1 MARITE
7 LPDVIEPSPELEALT
22 RNVQRTF
29 SEIVEQIPY
38 LPEELQLA
46 VANIDDPAALGHL
59 IAGALRIGTE
69 EKQKLLEEVDVAKRL
84 RHLSRILARELEV
97 VQLGTQIQ
105 TQVQSEIDKG
115 QREFFLRQQLKAI
128 QDELGEED
136 EQQAEVERT
145 ARADRGRRSCPS
157 TRCKAADRELARLEK
172 LPPAAAEH
180 GVIRTYL
187 EWLVELPWSQETED
201 NLDIKHARKVLD
213 ADHYD
218 LEKVKD
224 RILEYLAVRKLNPDS
239 PGPILCFV
247 GPPGVG
253 KTSLG
258 RSIAKALGREFERIS
273 VGGVR
278 DEAEIRGHRRTYIG
292 ALPGTIIRALR
303 DAGSRN
309 PVFMID
315 EIDKMGADFRGD
327 PASAMLEVLDPA
339 QNDSFRDHYLDLEF
353 DLSDVVFIAT
363 ANVLDTIPGPLLDR
377 METIELA
384 GYTLDEKRHIAR
396 RYLVDRQIAA
406 NGLKPS
412 QIEFA
417 DAALTAIIEEY
428 TREAGVRNLERQIG
442 TICRKVAREVAE
454 GKAKGKV
461 RVSGKKA
468 RELLG
473 RRRVFAEQ
481 RRRTKVPGVATG
493 LAWTPTGGDVLFIE
507 ATAMPGSGK
516 LTITGQLGDVMKE
529 SAQAALSY
537 VRGHWAEIA
546 PKLGEDW
553 FAEHDI
559 HIHVPAGAVPKDGP
573 SAGVAMTV
581 ALVLAGQRPTGS
593 QRCGDDRRGD
603 PDGAGAADRRPEG
616 EVAGG
621 AAGGDQAGDR
631 AGAQRGRR
639 RGDPRARARRPRVRL
654 RRRGLQGARRSPLL
668 GRRWRRRLS
677 AGAVRR
683 HTRRSLARGGAGALA
698 RLLDRRRADRA
709 GGGAALRH
717 ARRAELPPR
726 RGRHRQPRPPRRLRP
741 RDGRGRLQRVGA
753 AALLRAGLGLDPAD
767 RDRRVRAALA
777 LGRWPGWR
785 RSRSPTWSAPSCAA
799 AAPACWRRR
808 WSRSTRCCS
817 GTRRRRGPTRC
828 WCCSARSRCSSACAP
843 LRNGAAPR
851 LRAAG
856 GSASGLALA
865 THYFAVFPI
874 ARRGAAAAA
883 PARRARA
890 SPGSGSSPP
899 SRSLL
904 APLAI
909 HQMSYGHAEWIG
921 NFTLGHRLWETAAT
935 FVIGETGD
943 IIGRPERPGAR
954 LRAAGALP
962 RRASPCWRCAATATE
977 RRAAALP
984 LLGRRRRDRDPGGC
998 WRCSPR
1004 ARTSSSPAT

>member
-1 MARITE
+1 MEGAPVLEVVDSPLDGEDAIRANLPLPEALPVLPLRDSVSFPETLNPLAVGQERSIQLVNDVLGTNRMLVMVAARDPENEVPGPGELYVVGVVGVVARMVKVPDGSLRILVQGMQRVKLESFVSEKPYLVARISE
-7 LPDVIEPSPELEALT
+7 LPDVSKPTAELEALT
-22 RNVQRTF
+22 RNVQQTF

-38 LPEELQLA
+38 LPEELSLA

-59 IAGALRIGTE
+59 IASSLRIGTE
-69 EKQKLLEEVDVAKRL
+69 EKQNLLEEVDVAKRL
-84 RHLSRILARELEV
+84 RHLSRVLARELEV

-105 TQVQSEIDKG
+105 TQVQSEVDKG

-128 QDELGEED
+128 QEELGEED
-136 EQQAEVERT
+136 EQQAEVNELRERIEAAQLPEH
-145 ARADRGRRSCPS
+145 AR
-157 TRCKAADRELARLEK
+157 KAADRELSRLEK

-187 EWLVELPWSQETED
+187 EWLVELPWSMETED

-292 ALPGTIIRALR
+292 ALPGTIVRALR

-363 ANVLDTIPGPLLDR
+363 ANVLETIPGPLLDR

-384 GYTLDEKRHIAR
+384 GYTLDEKKHIAR
-396 RYLVDRQIAA
+396 QYLVGRQIAA

-412 QIEFA
+412 QIEFS
-417 DAALTAIIEEY
+417 DAALTAIVEEY
-428 TREAGVRNLERQIG
+428 TREAGVRSLERQIG
-442 TICRKVAREVAE
+442 TICRKVARTVAE

-461 RVSGKKA
+461 RVSGRKV

-473 RRRVFAEQ
+473 RRRVFIEQ
-481 RRRTKVPGVATG
+481 RRRTKDPGVATG
-493 LAWTPTGGDVLFIE
+493 LAWTPAGGDVLFIE
-507 ATAMPGSGK
+507 ATAMPGSGR

-537 VRGHWAEIA
+537 VRGHWAEID

-559 HIHVPAGAVPKDGP
+559 HVHVPAGAVPKDGP

-581 ALVLAGQRPTGS
+581 ALSSLVSGRPVRNDVAMT
-593 QRCGDDRRGD
+593 
-603 PDGAGAADRRPEG
+603 G
-616 EVAGG
+616 EVTLTGQVLPIGG
-621 AAGGDQAGDR
+621 LKEKSLAAQR
-631 AGAQRGRR
+631 AGIK
-639 RGDPRARARRPRVRL
+639 RVI
-654 RRRGLQGARRSPLL
+654 
-668 GRRWRRRLS
+668 
-677 AGAVRR
+677 V
-683 HTRRSLARGGAGALA
+683 
-698 RLLDRRRADRA
+698 
-709 GGGAALRH
+709 
-717 ARRAELPPR
+717 
-726 RGRHRQPRPPRRLRP
+726 
-741 RDGRGRLQRVGA
+741 
-753 AALLRAGLGLDPAD
+753 
-767 RDRRVRAALA
+767 
-777 LGRWPGWR
+777 
-785 RSRSPTWSAPSCAA
+785 
-799 AAPACWRRR
+799 
-808 WSRSTRCCS
+808 
-817 GTRRRRGPTRC
+817 
-828 WCCSARSRCSSACAP
+828 
-843 LRNGAAPR
+843 
-851 LRAAG
+851 
-856 GSASGLALA
+856 
-865 THYFAVFPI
+865 
-874 ARRGAAAAA
+874 
-883 PARRARA
+883 
-890 SPGSGSSPP
+890 
-899 SRSLL
+899 
-904 APLAI
+904 
-909 HQMSYGHAEWIG
+909 
-921 NFTLGHRLWETAAT
+921 
-935 FVIGETGD
+935 
-943 IIGRPERPGAR
+943 PERNEGDVAEIPEHELGG
-954 LRAAGALP
+954 LEFVFVDEVSEALDV
-962 RRASPCWRCAATATE
+962 
-977 RRAAALP
+977 AL
-984 LLGRRRRDRDPGGC
+984 
-998 WRCSPR
+998 S
-1004 ARTSSSPAT
+1004 

>member
-1 MARITE
+1 MENSPVLEVVDSPFDAEDVIRANQPLPEALPVLPLRDSVSFPETLNPLAVGQERSIQLVNDVLGTNRMLVMVASRDPEKDEPGPEDLYDVGVVGFVARMIKIPDGTLRILVQGTQRVKLSDYLTEQPYLVARIKE
-7 LPDVIEPSPELEALT
+7 LPDKSKPSAELEALT
-22 RNVQRTF
+22 RNVQQTF
-29 SEIVEQIPY
+29 TEIVEQIPY

-59 IAGALRIGTE
+59 IAGSLRISTE
-69 EKQKLLEEVDVAKRL
+69 EKQGLLEEVDVAKRL

-97 VQLGTQIQ
+97 VALGTQIQ
-105 TQVQSEIDKG
+105 SQVQSEVDKG

-128 QDELGEED
+128 QDELGEGD
-136 EQQAEVERT
+136 EQQAEVTELRERIEAAELPT
-145 ARADRGRRSCPS
+145 HAL
-157 TRCKAADRELARLEK
+157 KAADRELARLEK

-187 EWLVELPWSQETED
+187 EWLVELPWSRQTSD
-201 NLDIKHARKVLD
+201 NLDLKHARKVLD

-292 ALPGTIIRALR
+292 ALPGTIVRALR
-303 DAGSRN
+303 DTGSRN

-384 GYTLDEKRHIAR
+384 GYTLDEKKHIAR

-412 QIEFA
+412 KIEFS
-417 DAALTAIIEEY
+417 DAALAAIIEEY

-442 TICRKVAREVAE
+442 TICRKVARQVAE
-454 GKAKGKV
+454 GKTNRKV
-461 RVSGKKA
+461 TISAKKA

-507 ATAMPGSGK
+507 ATAMPGSGG

-537 VRGHWAEIA
+537 VRGHWAEVA
-546 PKLGEDW
+546 PGLGETW

-559 HIHVPAGAVPKDGP
+559 HVHVPAGAVPKDGP

-581 ALVLAGQRPTGS
+581 ALSSLVSGRPVRNDVAMT
-593 QRCGDDRRGD
+593 
-603 PDGAGAADRRPEG
+603 G
-616 EVAGG
+616 EVTLTGQVLPIGGLKEKSLAAQRAGIKRVIVPERN
-621 AAGGDQAGDR
+621 AGDV
-631 AGAQRGRR
+631 AEIPEHELG
-639 RGDPRARARRPRVRL
+639 
-654 RRRGLQGARRSPLL
+654 GLEFVFVDEVSE
-668 GRRWRRRLS
+668 
-677 AGAVRR
+677 
-683 HTRRSLARGGAGALA
+683 AL
-698 RLLDRRRADRA
+698 DV
-709 GGGAALRH
+709 ALR
-717 ARRAELPPR
+717 
-726 RGRHRQPRPPRRLRP
+726 
-741 RDGRGRLQRVGA
+741 
-753 AALLRAGLGLDPAD
+753 
-767 RDRRVRAALA
+767 
-777 LGRWPGWR
+777 
-785 RSRSPTWSAPSCAA
+785 
-799 AAPACWRRR
+799 
-808 WSRSTRCCS
+808 
-817 GTRRRRGPTRC
+817 
-828 WCCSARSRCSSACAP
+828 
-843 LRNGAAPR
+843 
-851 LRAAG
+851 
-856 GSASGLALA
+856 
-865 THYFAVFPI
+865 
-874 ARRGAAAAA
+874 
-883 PARRARA
+883 
-890 SPGSGSSPP
+890 
-899 SRSLL
+899 
-904 APLAI
+904 
-909 HQMSYGHAEWIG
+909 
-921 NFTLGHRLWETAAT
+921 
-935 FVIGETGD
+935 
-943 IIGRPERPGAR
+943 
-954 LRAAGALP
+954 
-962 RRASPCWRCAATATE
+962 
-977 RRAAALP
+977 
-984 LLGRRRRDRDPGGC
+984 
-998 WRCSPR
+998 
-1004 ARTSSSPAT
+1004 

>member
-1 MARITE
+1 MMEGAPVLEVVDSPLDNEDAIRANQPLPEALPVLPLRDTVTFPETLTPLAVGQERSIKLVDDVLGGNRMLVMVAARDAEDEEPGPDGLYDVGVVGVVARMIKVPDGSLRILVQGTQRVRIGPFVSEQPYLVARITE
-7 LPDVIEPSPELEALT
+7 LPDVIEPSAELEALT

-38 LPEELQLA
+38 LPEELQMA
-46 VANIDDPAALGHL
+46 VANIDDPTALGHL
-59 IAGALRIGTE
+59 IAGALRVGVE

-84 RHLSRILARELEV
+84 RHLARILARELEV

-128 QDELGEED
+128 QEELGEVD
-136 EQQAEVERT
+136 EQQAEVDELRERIDS
-145 ARADRGRRSCPS
+145 ADLPEHAL
-157 TRCKAADRELARLEK
+157 KAADRELARLEK

-187 EWLVELPWSQETED
+187 EWLVELPWSKETED
-201 NLDIKHARKVLD
+201 NLDIGHAREVLD

-224 RILEYLAVRKLNPDS
+224 RILEYLAVRKLNPSS

-258 RSIAKALGREFERIS
+258 KSIAKALGREFERIS

-292 ALPGTIIRALR
+292 AMPGTIIRALR
-303 DAGSRN
+303 DAGTRN

-363 ANVLDTIPGPLLDR
+363 ANILDTIPGPLLDR

-384 GYTLDEKRHIAR
+384 GYTVEEKRHIAR
-396 RYLVDRQIAA
+396 RYLVPRQIEA

-412 QIEFA
+412 QIEFS
-417 DAALTAIIEEY
+417 DAALTTIIEEY
-428 TREAGVRNLERQIG
+428 TREAGVRDLERQIG
-442 TICRKVAREVAE
+442 AICRKVARDVAE

-461 RVSGKKA
+461 KVSGKKA

-507 ATAMPGSGK
+507 ATAMPGSGN

-529 SAQAALSY
+529 SAQAALSW
-537 VRGHWAEIA
+537 VRGHWTEID
-546 PKLGEDW
+546 PKLGENW

-581 ALVLAGQRPTGS
+581 ALASLISGRPVRNDVAMT
-593 QRCGDDRRGD
+593 
-603 PDGAGAADRRPEG
+603 G
-616 EVAGG
+616 EVTLTGQVLPIGG
-621 AAGGDQAGDR
+621 LKEKSLAAQR
-631 AGAQRGRR
+631 AGIK
-639 RGDPRARARRPRVRL
+639 RVI
-654 RRRGLQGARRSPLL
+654 
-668 GRRWRRRLS
+668 
-677 AGAVRR
+677 V
-683 HTRRSLARGGAGALA
+683 
-698 RLLDRRRADRA
+698 
-709 GGGAALRH
+709 
-717 ARRAELPPR
+717 
-726 RGRHRQPRPPRRLRP
+726 
-741 RDGRGRLQRVGA
+741 
-753 AALLRAGLGLDPAD
+753 
-767 RDRRVRAALA
+767 
-777 LGRWPGWR
+777 
-785 RSRSPTWSAPSCAA
+785 
-799 AAPACWRRR
+799 
-808 WSRSTRCCS
+808 
-817 GTRRRRGPTRC
+817 
-828 WCCSARSRCSSACAP
+828 
-843 LRNGAAPR
+843 
-851 LRAAG
+851 
-856 GSASGLALA
+856 
-865 THYFAVFPI
+865 
-874 ARRGAAAAA
+874 
-883 PARRARA
+883 
-890 SPGSGSSPP
+890 
-899 SRSLL
+899 
-904 APLAI
+904 
-909 HQMSYGHAEWIG
+909 
-921 NFTLGHRLWETAAT
+921 
-935 FVIGETGD
+935 
-943 IIGRPERPGAR
+943 PERNEGDVAEIPKHELGDLEFVFVDEVAK
-954 LRAAGALP
+954 AIDVAL
-962 RRASPCWRCAATATE
+962 S
-977 RRAAALP
+977 
-984 LLGRRRRDRDPGGC
+984 
-998 WRCSPR
+998 
-1004 ARTSSSPAT
+1004 

>member
-1 MARITE
+1 MEDSPVLEVVESPLDAEDLIRAGAPLPEALPVLPLRDSVTFPDSLTPLAVGQERSIQLVNDVLGANRTLVMVASRDPENEEPGPTDLYGVGVAGVVARMVKVPDGSLRILVQATQRVRLGEYLSERPYLLARITE
-7 LPDVIEPSPELEALT
+7 LPDVSKPSPELEALT

-59 IAGALRIGTE
+59 IAGSLRIDVG
-69 EKQKLLEEVDVAKRL
+69 EKQELLEEVDVAKRL
-84 RHLSRILARELEV
+84 RHLARILARELEV

-105 TQVQSEIDKG
+105 TQVQSEVDKG

-128 QDELGEED
+128 QDELGEGD
-136 EQQAEVERT
+136 EQQAEANELRERIE
-145 ARADRGRRSCPS
+145 
-157 TRCKAADRELARLEK
+157 AAGLPEHALEAAKRELSRLEK

-187 EWLVELPWSQETED
+187 EWLVELPWSSTTKD

-292 ALPGTIIRALR
+292 ALPGTIVRALR

-384 GYTLDEKRHIAR
+384 GYTLDEKVHIAR
-396 RYLVDRQIAA
+396 QYLVDRQISA

-412 QIEFA
+412 QIEFS
-417 DAALTAIIEEY
+417 DAALKAIVEEY

-442 TICRKVAREVAE
+442 TICRKVARQVAE

-461 RVSGKKA
+461 KVSGKKA
-468 RELLG
+468 RDLLG

-481 RRRTKVPGVATG
+481 RRRTRVPGVATG

-507 ATAMPGSGK
+507 ATSMPGAGK
-516 LTITGQLGDVMKE
+516 LTITGQLGEVMRE

-537 VRGHWAEIA
+537 VRGHWSEID
-546 PKLGEDW
+546 PKLGEQW

-581 ALVLAGQRPTGS
+581 ALASLVSGRSVRNDVAMT
-593 QRCGDDRRGD
+593 
-603 PDGAGAADRRPEG
+603 G
-616 EVAGG
+616 EVTLTGQVLPIGG
-621 AAGGDQAGDR
+621 LKEKSLAAQR
-631 AGAQRGRR
+631 AGIK
-639 RGDPRARARRPRVRL
+639 RVI
-654 RRRGLQGARRSPLL
+654 
-668 GRRWRRRLS
+668 
-677 AGAVRR
+677 V
-683 HTRRSLARGGAGALA
+683 
-698 RLLDRRRADRA
+698 
-709 GGGAALRH
+709 
-717 ARRAELPPR
+717 
-726 RGRHRQPRPPRRLRP
+726 
-741 RDGRGRLQRVGA
+741 
-753 AALLRAGLGLDPAD
+753 
-767 RDRRVRAALA
+767 
-777 LGRWPGWR
+777 
-785 RSRSPTWSAPSCAA
+785 
-799 AAPACWRRR
+799 
-808 WSRSTRCCS
+808 
-817 GTRRRRGPTRC
+817 
-828 WCCSARSRCSSACAP
+828 
-843 LRNGAAPR
+843 
-851 LRAAG
+851 
-856 GSASGLALA
+856 
-865 THYFAVFPI
+865 
-874 ARRGAAAAA
+874 
-883 PARRARA
+883 
-890 SPGSGSSPP
+890 
-899 SRSLL
+899 
-904 APLAI
+904 
-909 HQMSYGHAEWIG
+909 
-921 NFTLGHRLWETAAT
+921 
-935 FVIGETGD
+935 
-943 IIGRPERPGAR
+943 PERNQGDVAEIPEHELGG
-954 LRAAGALP
+954 LEFVYVDEVSKALDV
-962 RRASPCWRCAATATE
+962 
-977 RRAAALP
+977 AL
-984 LLGRRRRDRDPGGC
+984 
-998 WRCSPR
+998 S
-1004 ARTSSSPAT
+1004 